1 MVRKPQRCTR
11 GTSFAL
17 RAGVSTPTRFV
28 PVLLLVLATSAVSLM
43 ASESTGKTV
52 LVNTWEGRTVVV
64 KRTLYSIVFDERSR
78 MAPVLKRQD
87 RVSGLTVATWSETYY
102 RFDARRSS
110 ERDIVERDPNRVVSN
125 LREQYLRSRRLDP
138 ATSKDVEPLMLAR
151 YDPGATLLVRT
162 VHIERDRVRLML
174 HKDRKSDL
182 ATTLTVQWPIPLSDE
197 LAESAL
203 IDEVLARFVSRSQ

>member
-1 MVRKPQRCTR
+1 LLCSR
-11 GTSFAL
+11 
-17 RAGVSTPTRFV
+17 GVSAPTRFAAT
-28 PVLLLVLATSAVSLM
+28 LVLVSTAVSLT
-43 ASESTGKTV
+43 ASEPTGKTV

-64 KRTLYSIVFDERSR
+64 KQTLYSIVFDERSR
-78 MAPVLKRQD
+78 IAPVLTRQD

-110 ERDIVERDPNRVVSN
+110 EKDILERDPNRVVSI
-125 LREQYLRSRRLDP
+125 LREQYFRSRHLDLG
-138 ATSKDVEPLMLAR
+138 TSKDVEPLMLAR
-151 YDPGATLLVRT
+151 YDPGATLLVRA

-197 LAESAL
+197 LSESEL
-203 IDEVLARFVSRSQ
+203 IDEVLTRFISRIL